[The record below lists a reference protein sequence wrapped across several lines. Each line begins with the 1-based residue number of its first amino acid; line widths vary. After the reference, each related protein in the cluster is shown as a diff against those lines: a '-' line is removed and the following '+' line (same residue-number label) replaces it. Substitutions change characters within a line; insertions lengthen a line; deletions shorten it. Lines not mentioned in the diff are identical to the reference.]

1 MTMKYDN
8 PPIAAEAAPRR
19 KRTKAS
25 AHQVTGNWNPD
36 WEPFA
41 KLDPAWTEK
50 VIAVTI
56 APAVTGVLDKKTI
69 ELIGIALDAS
79 CTNMY
84 APGVRRHIQRALK
97 VGATKEEITAVLQLT
112 TMQGLHSIC
121 VGGPIL
127 VEELRAAAQQRSL
140 QQPTDLAQKES
151 R

>member
-1 MTMKYDN
+1 MKDDN
-8 PPIAAEAAPRR
+8 ASIAGGTVPRR
-19 KRTKAS
+19 KRAKAS
-25 AHQVTGNWNPD
+25 AHQATGNWNPD

-50 VIAVTI
+50 VIALTI
-56 APAVTGVLDKKTI
+56 APAVTGVLDKKTM

-84 APGVRRHIQRALK
+84 APGIRRHIQRALK
-97 VGATKEEITAVLQLT
+97 AGATKEEITAVLQLT

-121 VGGPIL
+121 LGGPIL
-127 VEELRAAAQQRSL
+127 VEELQAAQQRSL
-140 QQPTDLAQKES
+140 QQPTHLARKES